1 MSGLNLTQKRMP
13 LDVWTVG
20 FSGHS
25 DVHSREL
32 PLDVQ
37 TVGFSGHSDVH
48 SRELPFDLFQ
58 AIQMFV
64 ARFCDLLDVEI
75 TCDGCGVTLPG
86 RRYRCVQCVDMDLCT
101 TCYSGKLV
109 FFL

>member
-1 MSGLNLTQKRMP
+1 MFVSRNRSCGELFEPRLAKEENCFMMFGLLN
-13 LDVWTVG
+13 
-20 FSGHS
+20 
-25 DVHSREL
+25 
-32 PLDVQ
+32 
-37 TVGFSGHSDVH
+37 
-48 SRELPFDLFQ
+48 FQ

-109 FFL
+109 LTIF